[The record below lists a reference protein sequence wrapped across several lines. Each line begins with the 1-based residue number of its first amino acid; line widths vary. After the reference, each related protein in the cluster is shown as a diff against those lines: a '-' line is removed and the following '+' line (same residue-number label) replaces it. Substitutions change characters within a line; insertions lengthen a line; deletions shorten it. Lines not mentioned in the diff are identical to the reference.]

1 MQIEFDLNSFLLITN
16 AINNFKT
23 KQMKR
28 IILFI
33 FVLAIGFQTKV
44 KADEGMWVPMFLKQ
58 LNIKDMQ
65 KKGFKLSA
73 DDIYSLNQ
81 ASLKDAIIIFGGGCT
96 GEIVSPEGLIFT
108 NHHCG
113 YGSIQ
118 KVSTIEHDYLTD
130 GFWSKNKEE
139 EIPIEGL
146 SVKFMRNMSD
156 VTAQM
161 LAGINDTMTESER
174 GKVLAKNE
182 KEIIKKETEGN
193 DYQVLIRNFFAGN
206 EYYMVVYE
214 VFTDIRLVGTPPEAV
229 GKFGADTDNWMWPR
243 HTGDFSIFR
252 VYTAPDG
259 KPANYA
265 KENVP
270 MKSKWHLPISIKD
283 TKPGDFAFI
292 MGNPGST
299 QRFLTSY
306 GIDLAINESN
316 PTIVKIRTV
325 KLDVMR
331 EFMAAD
337 PTVRLQYSSK
347 FAGVANYWKY
357 FQGQTKAL
365 KANKVADVKRNIEAD
380 FQAWA
385 DADPVRKAKY
395 GTVLADFKKAYEL
408 TKEYN
413 LSNWYFRE
421 AFYRGSEL
429 LPFAARFSQLGT
441 LLSADSVDQSKVD
454 ATIARLRE
462 SMAGH
467 FKDYSLPL
475 DQKMFGETMR
485 LYYWGVPANQL
496 PGELTK
502 YAQKYEGNFTAWA
515 SDVYAKSNFTTPE
528 KVTALL
534 DNPCADKI
542 NNDPA
547 IKLWNAIFD
556 TYREMQPKTAPAN
569 EMLAKAERLYVAGLR
584 EKDPNVKYY
593 PDANFTMR
601 LTYGNIG
608 GYRAA
613 DAVDYKFYTTTD
625 GILEKEEPTNPE
637 FVVPAKLKELIQN
650 KDFGPYTNK
659 KGEMPVGFLSDND
672 ITGGNSGS
680 PIMNAQGHLIGLA
693 FDGNWEAMSGDISF
707 DKNLQKTINVDIR
720 YVLFIIDKLGGAQ
733 NIIDELTIIK

>member
-1 MQIEFDLNSFLLITN
+1 MKKLLI
-16 AINNFKT
+16 
-23 KQMKR
+23 
-28 IILFI
+28 FI
-33 FVLAIGFQTKV
+33 FVLAIGFPSNV
-44 KADEGMWVPMFLKQ
+44 KADEGMWVPMFLKK

-73 DDIYSLNQ
+73 EDIYSVNK

-130 GFWSKNKEE
+130 GFWSKNKGE

-146 SVKFMRNMSD
+146 TVKFMKSMSD
-156 VTAQM
+156 VTTQM
-161 LAGINDTMTESER
+161 LAGVSDTMTEGER
-174 GKVLAKNE
+174 SAAIAKIQ
-182 KEIIKKETEGN
+182 KELIKEATEGN
-193 DYQVLIRNFFAGN
+193 DYQAIIRNFFAGN

-252 VYTAPDG
+252 VYTSPEG
-259 KPANYA
+259 TPAKYA
-265 KENVP
+265 EENIP

-283 TKPGDFAFI
+283 TKPGDFVFI
-292 MGNPGST
+292 LGNPGGT
-299 QRFLTSY
+299 QRYLTSY

-331 EFMAAD
+331 EFMDAD
-337 PTVRLQYSSK
+337 PVVRLAYASK
-347 FAGVANYWKY
+347 FAGMANYWKY

-365 KANKVADVKRNIEAD
+365 KANKVADVKRQIEAE

-385 DADPVRKAKY
+385 DADETRKAKY
-395 GTVLADFKKAYEL
+395 GSIMADYKKAYEDL
-408 TKEYN
+408 KEYN

-429 LPFAARFSQLGT
+429 LPYGSRFASLSK
-441 LLSADSVDQSKVD
+441 LLAADSVDQEKVD
-454 ATIARLRE
+454 ETIARLRKGVK
-462 SMAGH
+462 GH
-467 FKDYSLPL
+467 FKNYYMPL
-475 DQKMFGETMR
+475 DQKMFAESMR
-485 LYYWGVPANQL
+485 LYYWGVPNDQI
-496 PGELTK
+496 PPSLTK
-502 YAQKYEGNFTAWA
+502 HAQLYEGDFESWA
-515 SDVYAKSNFTTPE
+515 KVVFAKSNFTSAE
-528 KVTALL
+528 KVIALL

-547 IKLWNAIFD
+547 VKIRAGFLEA
-556 TYREMQPKTAPAN
+556 YRAMQPKIAPAN
-569 EMLAKAERLYVAGLR
+569 EAIKKAERLYVAGLR
-584 EKDPNVKYY
+584 EKDPKNKYY

-601 LTYGNIG
+601 LTYGEIG
-608 GYRAA
+608 GYSAS

-625 GILEKEEPTNPE
+625 GILEKEDPTNPE
-637 FVVPAKLKELIQN
+637 FVVPAKLKELILK

-659 KGEMPVGFLSDND
+659 KGEMPVGFLSNND

-680 PIMNAQGHLIGLA
+680 PIMNARGHLIGLA

-707 DKNLQKTINVDIR
+707 DDKLQKTINVDIR

>member
-1 MQIEFDLNSFLLITN
+1 MKKLL
-16 AINNFKT
+16 
-23 KQMKR
+23 
-28 IILFI
+28 LFI
-33 FVLAIGFQTKV
+33 FVLSLGFQSTV

-73 DDIYSLNQ
+73 EDIYSINQ

-113 YGSIQ
+113 YSSIQ

-130 GFWSKNKEE
+130 GFWSKDKSE
-139 EIPIEGL
+139 EIPIDGL
-146 SVKFMRNMSD
+146 SVKFMKSMSD

-161 LAGINDTMTESER
+161 LVGVSDTMSESDR
-174 GKVLAKNE
+174 AKKLAENE
-182 KEIIKKETEGN
+182 KALIKEATEGN
-193 DYQVLIRNFFAGN
+193 DYQVIIRNFFAGN

-214 VFTDIRLVGTPPEAV
+214 VYTDIRLVGTPPEAV

-252 VYTAPDG
+252 VYTSPEGTPAKYAP
-259 KPANYA
+259 
-265 KENVP
+265 ENVP
-270 MKSKWHLPISIKD
+270 MKSKWHLPISIKE

-299 QRFLTSY
+299 QRYLTSY

-331 EFMAAD
+331 EFMDAD
-337 PTVRLQYSSK
+337 PTVRLQYASK
-347 FAGVANYWKY
+347 FAGTANYWKY

-365 KANKVADVKRNIEAD
+365 KANKVADIKRGIEAD
-380 FQAWA
+380 FQAWVNA
-385 DADPVRKAKY
+385 DENRKAKY
-395 GTVLADFKKAYEL
+395 GSVMDDYKEAYEA

-413 LSNWYFRE
+413 MSNWYFRE

-429 LPFAARFSQLGT
+429 LPYGARFAQLGK
-441 LLSADSVDQSKVD
+441 LLAADSVDQEKVD

-462 SMAGH
+462 GVADH
-467 FKDYSLPL
+467 FKDYYLPL
-475 DQKMFGETMR
+475 DQKMFGETMS
-485 LYYWGVPANQL
+485 LYYWGVPADQL
-496 PGELTK
+496 PEVLTK
-502 YAQKYEGNFTAWA
+502 HAQQFEGDFSAWA
-515 SDVYAKSNFTTPE
+515 KEVYAKSNFTSAE
-528 KVTALL
+528 KVNALL
-534 DNPCADKI
+534 DNPTAEMI

-547 IKLWNAIFD
+547 IKIWDGVFD
-556 TYREMQPKTAPAN
+556 AYRKMQPKLGPIN
-569 EMLAKAERLYVAGLR
+569 EQLAKAERLYVAGLR
-584 EKDPNVKYY
+584 EKDPEKKYY

-601 LTYGNIG
+601 LTYGTIG

-625 GILEKEEPTNPE
+625 GVLEKEDPTNPE
-637 FVVPAKLKELIQN
+637 FVVPAKLKELILK

-659 KGEMPVGFLSDND
+659 KGEMPVGFLSNND

-680 PIMNAQGHLIGLA
+680 PIMNAKGELIGLA

-707 DKNLQKTINVDIR
+707 DNKLQKTINVDIR

-733 NIIDELTIIK
+733 NIIDELTIVK

>member
-1 MQIEFDLNSFLLITN
+1 MKKLLI
-16 AINNFKT
+16 
-23 KQMKR
+23 
-28 IILFI
+28 FI
-33 FVLAIGFQTKV
+33 FVLSIGFQSNV
-44 KADEGMWVPMFLKQ
+44 KADEGMWVPMFLKK
-58 LNIKDMQ
+58 LNIKDMK

-73 DDIYSLNQ
+73 EDLYSVNQ

-130 GFWSKNKEE
+130 GFWSKNKGE

-146 SVKFMRNMSD
+146 TVKFMKSMSD

-161 LAGINDTMTESER
+161 LAGVSDTMTEGER
-174 GKVLAKNE
+174 AAAIGQAESDL
-182 KEIIKKETEGN
+182 IKKAKEGN
-193 DYQVLIRNFFAGN
+193 DYQAIIRSFFAGN

-214 VFTDIRLVGTPPEAV
+214 IFTDIRLVGTPPEAV

-252 VYTAPDG
+252 VYTSPEG
-259 KPANYA
+259 TPAKYA
-265 KENVP
+265 EENIP

-283 TKPGDFAFI
+283 TKPGDFTFI
-292 MGNPGST
+292 LGNPGGT
-299 QRFLTSY
+299 QRYLTSY
-306 GIDLAINESN
+306 GIDLAISESN

-331 EFMAAD
+331 EFMDAD
-337 PTVRLQYSSK
+337 PVVRLAYSSK
-347 FAGVANYWKY
+347 FAGTANYWKY

-365 KANKVADVKRNIEAD
+365 KANKVADVKRQIETE

-385 DADPVRKAKY
+385 DADENRKAKY
-395 GTVLADFKKAYEL
+395 GSIMADYKAAYEDL
-408 TKEYN
+408 KEYN
-413 LSNWYFRE
+413 LSNLYFRE

-429 LPFAARFSQLGT
+429 LPYGASFASLGK
-441 LLSADSVDQSKVD
+441 LLSADSVDQDKVD
-454 ATIARLRE
+454 KTIARLRKGIK
-462 SMAGH
+462 GH
-467 FKDYSLPL
+467 FKNYYMPL
-475 DQKMFGETMR
+475 DQKMFSNSMR
-485 LYYWGVPANQL
+485 LYYWGVPNNHIPAA
-496 PGELTK
+496 LTK
-502 YAQKYEGNFTAWA
+502 HAQMFEGNFENWA
-515 SDVYAKSNFTTPE
+515 KEVFAKSNFTSAE
-528 KVTALL
+528 KVIALL

-547 IKLWNAIFD
+547 VKIWASFFKA
-556 TYREMQPKTAPAN
+556 YRAMQPKVAPAN
-569 EMLAKAERLYVAGLR
+569 KVIAKAERLYVEGLR
-584 EKDPNVKYY
+584 EKDPNKKYY

-601 LTYGNIG
+601 LTYGEIG
-608 GYRAA
+608 GYRAS

-625 GILEKEEPTNPE
+625 GILEKEDPKNPE
-637 FVVPAKLKELIQN
+637 FVVPAKLKELILK

-659 KGEMPVGFLSDND
+659 KGEMPVGFLSNND

-680 PIMNAQGHLIGLA
+680 PIMNARGHLIGLA

-707 DKNLQKTINVDIR
+707 DDKLQKTINVDIR

>member
-1 MQIEFDLNSFLLITN
+1 MKKLL
-16 AINNFKT
+16 
-23 KQMKR
+23 
-28 IILFI
+28 LFI
-33 FVLAIGFQTKV
+33 FVLSLGFQSTV

-73 DDIYSLNQ
+73 EDIYSINQ

-113 YGSIQ
+113 YSSIQ
-118 KVSTIEHDYLTD
+118 KVSTIDHDYLTN
-130 GFWSKNKEE
+130 GFWSKDKSE
-139 EIPIEGL
+139 EIPIDGL
-146 SVKFMRNMSD
+146 SVKFMKSMSD

-161 LAGINDTMTESER
+161 LAGVSDTMSESDR
-174 GKVLAKNE
+174 AKKLAKNE
-182 KEIIKKETEGN
+182 KALINDATEGN
-193 DYQVLIRNFFAGN
+193 DYQVIIRNFFAGN

-252 VYTAPDG
+252 VYTSPEGTPAKYAP
-259 KPANYA
+259 
-265 KENVP
+265 ENVP

-283 TKPGDFAFI
+283 TKPGDFVFI

-299 QRFLTSY
+299 QRYLTSY

-325 KLDVMR
+325 KLDIMR
-331 EFMAAD
+331 EFMDAD
-337 PTVRLQYSSK
+337 PTVRLQYASK
-347 FAGVANYWKY
+347 FAGIANYWKY

-365 KANKVADVKRNIEAD
+365 KANKVADIKRGIEAD
-380 FQAWA
+380 FQNWVNA
-385 DADPVRKAKY
+385 DENRKAKY
-395 GTVLADFKKAYEL
+395 GSVMDDYKEAYEA

-413 LSNWYFRE
+413 MSNLYFRE

-429 LPFAARFSQLGT
+429 LPYSARFAQLGT
-441 LLSADSVDQSKVD
+441 LLAADSVDQGKVD
-454 ATIARLRE
+454 AAIARLRGGV
-462 SMAGH
+462 ADH
-467 FKDYSLPL
+467 FKDYYLPL
-475 DQKMFGETMR
+475 DQKMLGETMR
-485 LYYWGVPANQL
+485 LYYWGVPADQL
-496 PGELTK
+496 PEVLTK
-502 YAQKYEGNFTAWA
+502 HAQQFEGDFSAWA
-515 SDVYAKSNFTTPE
+515 KEVFAKSNFTSAE
-528 KVTALL
+528 KVNALL
-534 DNPCADKI
+534 DNPTAEMI

-547 IKLWNAIFD
+547 IKIWDGVFD
-556 TYREMQPKTAPAN
+556 SYRKMQPKMGPIAQ
-569 EMLAKAERLYVAGLR
+569 ELAKAERLYVAGLR
-584 EKDPNVKYY
+584 EKDPNKKYY

-601 LTYGNIG
+601 LTYGTIG

-625 GILEKEEPTNPE
+625 GVLEKEDPTNPE
-637 FVVPAKLKELIQN
+637 FVVPAKLKELILK
-650 KDFGPYTNK
+650 KDFGQYTNK
-659 KGEMPVGFLSDND
+659 KGEMPVGFLSNND

-680 PIMNAQGHLIGLA
+680 PIMNAKGELIGLA

-707 DKNLQKTINVDIR
+707 DNKLQKTINVDIR

-733 NIIDELTIIK
+733 NIIDELTIVK

>member
-1 MQIEFDLNSFLLITN
+1 
-16 AINNFKT
+16 
-23 KQMKR
+23 MKKLF
-28 IILFI
+28 IFI
-33 FVLAIGFQTKV
+33 FVLTIGFQSIV

-73 DDIYSLNQ
+73 EDIYSINH

-113 YGSIQ
+113 YSSIQ
-118 KVSTIEHDYLTD
+118 KVSTIDHDYLTD
-130 GFWSKNKEE
+130 GFWSKSKDE
-139 EIPIEGL
+139 EIPIDRL
-146 SVKFMRNMSD
+146 SVKFMRSMSD
-156 VTAQM
+156 VTSQM
-161 LAGINDTMTESER
+161 LNGVNDTMSETDR
-174 GKVLAKNE
+174 SKKLAENE
-182 KEIIKKETEGN
+182 KEIIKEAKEGN
-193 DYQVLIRNFFAGN
+193 DYQVIVRNFFAGN

-214 VFTDIRLVGTPPEAV
+214 VFTDIRLVGAPPEAV

-259 KPANYA
+259 TPAKFA

-283 TKPGDFAFI
+283 TKPGDFVFI
-292 MGNPGST
+292 MGNPGGT
-299 QRFLTSY
+299 QRYETSF

-325 KLDVMR
+325 ILDVMR
-331 EFMAAD
+331 EFMDAD

-357 FQGQTKAL
+357 YQGQTKAL
-365 KANKVADVKRNIEAD
+365 KANKVTDIKRQIEAD

-385 DADPVRKAKY
+385 DATPERKAKY
-395 GTVLADFKKAYEL
+395 GNVLADQKEAYEAM
-408 TKEYN
+408 KEFN

-429 LPFAARFSQLGT
+429 LPYGARFAQLGK
-441 LLSADSVDQSKVD
+441 LLAADSVDQEKVD
-454 ATIARLRE
+454 ASIASLR
-462 SMAGH
+462 AGIDDH
-467 FKDYSLPL
+467 FKDYYMPL

-496 PGELTK
+496 PEVLTK
-502 YAQKYEGNFTAWA
+502 HAQKYEGDFAAWA
-515 SDVYAKSNFTTPE
+515 KVVFAKSNFISKE
-528 KVTALL
+528 KVNALL
-534 DNPCADKI
+534 DNPSADMI

-547 IKLWNAIFD
+547 IIIWNGVFD
-556 TYREMQPKTAPAN
+556 AYREMQPLAAPIN
-569 EMLAKAERLYVAGLR
+569 QKLAKAERLYVAGLR
-584 EKDPNVKYY
+584 EKDPNKKYY

-625 GILEKEEPTNPE
+625 GILEKEDPTNPE
-637 FVVPAKLKELIQN
+637 FVVPAKLKELILK
-650 KDFGPYTNK
+650 KDFGQYTNK
-659 KGEMPVGFLSDND
+659 NGEMPVGFLSNND

-680 PIMNAQGHLIGLA
+680 PIMNAKGQLIGLA

-707 DKNLQKTINVDIR
+707 DDKLQKTINVDIR

-733 NIIDELTIIK
+733 NIIDELTIVK

>member
-1 MQIEFDLNSFLLITN
+1 MKKLLV
-16 AINNFKT
+16 
-23 KQMKR
+23 
-28 IILFI
+28 FI
-33 FVLAIGFQTKV
+33 FVLSFGFQSMV

-65 KKGFKLSA
+65 KQGFKLSA
-73 DDIYSLNQ
+73 EDIYSINQ

-113 YGSIQ
+113 YSSIQ
-118 KVSTIEHDYLTD
+118 SVSTIDHDYLSN
-130 GFWSKNKEE
+130 GFWSKSKDEE
-139 EIPIEGL
+139 MQIDGL
-146 SVKFMRNMSD
+146 TVKFMRSMSD
-156 VTAQM
+156 VTSQM
-161 LAGINDTMTESER
+161 LNGVNDAMSETDR
-174 GKVLAKNE
+174 AKILAENE
-182 KEIIKKETEGN
+182 KKLIEEAKEGN
-193 DYQVLIRNFFAGN
+193 DYQVIIRNFFAGN

-214 VFTDIRLVGTPPEAV
+214 IYTDIRLVATPPEAI

-259 KPANYA
+259 TPAKYA

-270 MKSKWHLPISIKD
+270 MKSKWYLPVSIKD
-283 TKPGDFAFI
+283 TKPGDFVFI
-292 MGNPGST
+292 MGNPGGT
-299 QRFLTSY
+299 QRYETSY

-325 KLDVMR
+325 VLDVMR
-331 EFMAAD
+331 EFMDAD

-357 FQGQTKAL
+357 YQGQTKAL
-365 KANKVADVKRNIEAD
+365 KANKVVDLKRQIEAD

-385 DADPVRKAKY
+385 DATPERKAKY
-395 GTVLADFKKAYEL
+395 GNVLSDQKEAYEAM
-408 TKEYN
+408 KKYN
-413 LSNWYFRE
+413 MSNWYFRE

-429 LPFAARFSQLGT
+429 LPYGARFAQLGT
-441 LLSADSVDQSKVD
+441 LLSADSVDQEKVD
-454 ATIARLRE
+454 GIIARLRE
-462 SMAGH
+462 GIDDH
-467 FKDYSLPL
+467 FKNYYLPL
-475 DQKMFGETMR
+475 DQKMFAETMR

-496 PGELTK
+496 PETMSENS
-502 YAQKYEGNFTAWA
+502 QKYEGDFTAWA
-515 SDVYAKSNFTTPE
+515 KDVYTKSNFTSKE
-528 KVTALL
+528 KVEALL
-534 DNPCADKI
+534 DNPSADMI

-547 IKLWNAIFD
+547 IKIWDGVFN
-556 TYREMQPKTAPAN
+556 TYRKMQPELAPIN
-569 EMLAKAERLYVAGLR
+569 QKLAKAERLYVAGLR
-584 EKDPNVKYY
+584 EKDPNKKYA

-601 LTYGNIG
+601 LTYGKIG

-625 GILEKEEPTNPE
+625 GVLEKEDPTNPE
-637 FVVPAKLKELIQN
+637 FVVPAKLKELILK
-650 KDFGPYTNK
+650 KDFGQYTNE
-659 KGEMPVGFLSDND
+659 KGEMPVCFLSDND

-680 PIMNAQGHLIGLA
+680 PIMNAKGQLIGLA

-707 DKNLQKTINVDIR
+707 DTKLQKTINVDIR

>member
-1 MQIEFDLNSFLLITN
+1 
-16 AINNFKT
+16 
-23 KQMKR
+23 MKKLF
-28 IILFI
+28 IFI
-33 FVLAIGFQTKV
+33 FVLTIGFQSNV

-65 KKGFKLSA
+65 KQGFKLSA
-73 DDIYSLNQ
+73 EDIYSLNQ

-118 KVSTIEHDYLTD
+118 KVSTIDHDYLTD
-130 GFWSKNKEE
+130 GFWSKSKDE
-139 EIPIEGL
+139 EIPIDRL
-146 SVKFMRNMSD
+146 TVKFMKSMSD
-156 VTAQM
+156 VSTQM
-161 LAGINDTMTESER
+161 FEGISDTMSEADR
-174 GKVLAKNE
+174 ATTLGKNE
-182 KEIIKKETEGN
+182 SALIKEAKEGN
-193 DYQVLIRNFFAGN
+193 DYQVIIRNFFGGN

-214 VFTDIRLVGTPPEAV
+214 VYTDIRLVGAPPEAV

-252 VYTAPDG
+252 VYTSPEG
-259 KPANYA
+259 TPAKFA

-292 MGNPGST
+292 MGNPGGT
-299 QRFLTSY
+299 QRYQTSY

-331 EFMAAD
+331 EFMHAD
-337 PTVRLQYSSK
+337 PSVRLQYSSK

-365 KANKVADVKRNIEAD
+365 KANKVADKKRQIEAG

-385 DADPVRKAKY
+385 DATPERKIKY
-395 GTVLADFKKAYEL
+395 GNVLTNQKEAYEAM
-408 TKEYN
+408 KEFN

-429 LPFAARFSQLGT
+429 LPYGARFAQLGT
-441 LLSADSVDQSKVD
+441 LLAADSVDQEKVD
-454 ATIARLRE
+454 AAIASLR
-462 SMAGH
+462 AGIDGH
-467 FKDYSLPL
+467 FKNYYMPL

-496 PGELTK
+496 PDVLTK
-502 YAQKYEGNFTAWA
+502 HAQEYEGDFVAWA
-515 SDVYAKSNFTTPE
+515 KEVFDNSNFTSKE
-528 KVTALL
+528 KVIALL

-547 IKLWNAIFD
+547 IKIWSGVFG
-556 TYREMQPKTAPAN
+556 TYRKMQPKAASIN
-569 EMLAKAERLYVAGLR
+569 QKLAKAKRLYIAGLR
-584 EKDPNVKYY
+584 EKDPNKKYY

-601 LTYGNIG
+601 LTYGKIG

-613 DAVDYKFYTTTD
+613 DAVDFSFYTTTD
-625 GILEKEEPTNPE
+625 GILEKENPTNPE
-637 FVVPAKLKELIQN
+637 FVVPAKLKELILK

-680 PIMNAQGHLIGLA
+680 PIMNAKGHLIGLA

-707 DKNLQKTINVDIR
+707 DNKLQRTINVDIR

-733 NIIDELTIIK
+733 NIIDELTIVK

>member
-1 MQIEFDLNSFLLITN
+1 
-16 AINNFKT
+16 
-23 KQMKR
+23 MKKVF
-28 IILFI
+28 IFI
-33 FVLAIGFQTKV
+33 FVLAFGFQSTV

-73 DDIYSLNQ
+73 EDIYSINK

-118 KVSTIEHDYLTD
+118 KVSSIDHDYLTD
-130 GFWSKNKEE
+130 GFWSKNKKE
-139 EIPIEGL
+139 EIPIDGL
-146 SVKFMRNMSD
+146 TVKFMRSMSD
-156 VTAQM
+156 VTAKM
-161 LAGINDTMTESER
+161 LANVTDEMTEAER
-174 GKVLAKNE
+174 GEALTKAEEELI
-182 KEIIKKETEGN
+182 KEATEGN
-193 DYQVLIRNFFAGN
+193 EYQAIIRPFFAGN

-214 VFTDIRLVGTPPEAV
+214 VFTDIRLVGAPPEAV

-259 KPANYA
+259 NPAKYA
-265 KENVP
+265 EENVP

-292 MGNPGST
+292 MGNPGGT
-299 QRFLTSY
+299 QRYLTSY

-331 EFMAAD
+331 EFMDAD
-337 PTVRLQYSSK
+337 PIVRLQYASK

-365 KANKVADVKRNIEAD
+365 KANKVADGKRLIEAD

-385 DADPVRKAKY
+385 DADENRKAKY
-395 GTVLADFKKAYEL
+395 GSIMEDYKNAYEAM
-408 TKEYN
+408 KEFTV
-413 LSNWYFRE
+413 SSMYFRE

-429 LPFAARFSQLGT
+429 LPYGARFGQLGT
-441 LLSADSVDQSKVD
+441 LLSADTVDQKKVD
-454 ATIARLRE
+454 ATIARLR
-462 SMAGH
+462 AGIDDH
-467 FKDYSLPL
+467 FKDYNVAL
-475 DQKMFGETMR
+475 DEKMFAETMR
-485 LYYWGVPANQL
+485 LYYWGVPTDQL
-496 PGELTK
+496 PEILTK
-502 YAQKYEGNFTAWA
+502 HAQKYKGDFNAWA
-515 SDVYAKSNFTTPE
+515 KDVFAKSHFTTPE
-528 KVTALL
+528 KVKALL
-534 DNPCADKI
+534 DNPSADKI
-542 NNDPA
+542 KNDPTVL
-547 IKLWNAIFD
+547 LWAGFFE
-556 TYREMQPKTAPAN
+556 TYGKMQPKMGPPN
-569 EMLAKAERLYVAGLR
+569 EAVARAERLYVAGLR
-584 EKDPNVKYY
+584 EKNPNKKYY

-601 LTYGNIG
+601 LTYGEIG
-608 GYRAA
+608 GYRAS

-625 GILEKEEPTNPE
+625 GVLEKEDPTNPE
-637 FVVPAKLKELIQN
+637 FVVPAKLKELILK
-650 KDFGPYTNK
+650 KDFGQWANK
-659 KGEMPVGFLSDND
+659 KGEMPVGFLSNND

-680 PIMNAQGHLIGLA
+680 PIMNAKGHLIGLA

-707 DKNLQKTINVDIR
+707 DNKLQKTINVDIR
-720 YVLFIIDKLGGAQ
+720 YVMFIIDKLGGAQ

>member
-1 MQIEFDLNSFLLITN
+1 
-16 AINNFKT
+16 
-23 KQMKR
+23 MKKV
-28 IILFI
+28 LVFI
-33 FVLAIGFQTKV
+33 FVLALGFQSRV

-65 KKGFKLSA
+65 KQGFKLSA
-73 DDIYSLNQ
+73 EDIYSINK

-118 KVSTIEHDYLTD
+118 KVSTIEHDYLRD
-130 GFWSKNKEE
+130 GFWSKSKDE
-139 EIPIEGL
+139 EIAIDGL
-146 SVKFMRNMSD
+146 TVKFMKSMSD
-156 VTAQM
+156 VTTQM
-161 LAGINDTMTESER
+161 LKGISETTTESER
-174 GKVLAKNE
+174 AEILAKNE
-182 KEIIKKETEGN
+182 KALLDEATKGN
-193 DYQVLIRNFFAGN
+193 HYQAIIRNFFAGN
-206 EYYMVVYE
+206 EFYMVVYE

-259 KPANYA
+259 SPATYS

-299 QRFLTSY
+299 QRYLTSY

-325 KLDVMR
+325 KLDIMR
-331 EFMAAD
+331 EFMDSD
-337 PTVRLQYSSK
+337 PKIRLQYASK
-347 FAGVANYWKY
+347 FAGIANYWKY

-365 KANKVADVKRNIEAD
+365 KANKVADVKRQIEAE

-385 DADPVRKAKY
+385 DADQTRKAKY
-395 GTVLADFKKAYEL
+395 GTVLADYQEAYKTMKEF
-408 TKEYN
+408 TK
-413 LSNWYFRE
+413 SNVYFTE
-421 AFYRGSEL
+421 ALLRGSEMM
-429 LPFAARFSQLGT
+429 PFAGRFAQLGT
-441 LLSADSVDQSKVD
+441 LLAEDTVDQVKVD
-454 ATIARLRE
+454 AAIAKLR
-462 SMAGH
+462 AGAANH
-467 FKDYSLPL
+467 FKDYNKEL
-475 DQKMFGETMR
+475 DQKLFAETMR
-485 LYYWGVPANQL
+485 LAYWGIASDKL
-496 PGELTK
+496 PSTMTNHTK
-502 YAQKYEGNFTAWA
+502 KFEGDFSAWA
-515 SDVYAKSNFTTPE
+515 DEMYSNSSFISIE
-528 KVTALL
+528 KVNELL
-534 DNPCADKI
+534 DNPTADKI
-542 NNDPA
+542 NKDCA
-547 IKLWNAIFD
+547 VKTWNNLFES
-556 TYREMQPKTAPAN
+556 YRALQPKVKPIS
-569 EMLAKAERLYVAGLR
+569 EKLAKAERLYVAGLR
-584 EKDPNVKYY
+584 EKDPNKKYY

-601 LTYGNIG
+601 LTYGKIG

-625 GILEKEEPTNPE
+625 GVLEKEDATNPE
-637 FVVPAKLKELIQN
+637 FVVPAKLKELILK
-650 KDFGPYTNK
+650 KDFGQYANS

-680 PIMNAQGHLIGLA
+680 PIMNAKGELIGLA

-720 YVLFIIDKLGGAQ
+720 YVLFIIEKLGGAQ
-733 NIIDELTIIK
+733 NIINELTIVK

>member
-1 MQIEFDLNSFLLITN
+1 MKKLLI
-16 AINNFKT
+16 
-23 KQMKR
+23 
-28 IILFI
+28 FI
-33 FVLAIGFQTKV
+33 FVLAIGFQSSV
-44 KADEGMWVPMFLKQ
+44 KADEGMWVPMFLKK

-73 DDIYSLNQ
+73 EDIYSINQ

-118 KVSTIEHDYLTD
+118 KVSTIDHDYLTD
-130 GFWSKNKEE
+130 GFWSKDKSE
-139 EIPIEGL
+139 EIPIDGL
-146 SVKFMRNMSD
+146 TVKFMKSMSD
-156 VTAQM
+156 VTGQM
-161 LAGINDTMTESER
+161 LAGVSDTMTESER
-174 GKVLAKNE
+174 AKVLAANE
-182 KEIIKKETEGN
+182 KVLIKEATEGN
-193 DYQVLIRNFFAGN
+193 ELQAIIRNFFAGN

-214 VFTDIRLVGTPPEAV
+214 VFTDIRLVGAPPEAV

-252 VYTAPDG
+252 VYTSPEG
-259 KPANYA
+259 TPAEYA

-270 MKSKWHLPISIKD
+270 LKSKWHLPISIKD

-299 QRFLTSY
+299 QRYLTSY
-306 GIDLAINESN
+306 GIDLAIEESN

-325 KLDVMR
+325 KLDIMR
-331 EFMAAD
+331 EFMDAD

-365 KANKVADVKRNIEAD
+365 KANKVADVKRQIETE

-385 DADPVRKAKY
+385 DADENRKAKY
-395 GTVLADFKKAYEL
+395 GSIMDDYKEAYEAM
-408 TKEYN
+408 KEFNMSN
-413 LSNWYFRE
+413 LYFRE
-421 AFYRGSEL
+421 AFYRSSEMITIGS
-429 LPFAARFSQLGT
+429 RFTQLGT
-441 LLSADSVDQSKVD
+441 LLSADSVDQDKVD
-454 ATIARLRE
+454 ATIERLRG
-462 SMAGH
+462 SVAGQ
-467 FKDYSLPL
+467 FKDYYMPL
-475 DQKMFGETMR
+475 DQKMFAETMR
-485 LYYWGVPANQL
+485 LYYWGVPADQL
-496 PGELTK
+496 PEILTK
-502 YAQKYEGNFTAWA
+502 YAQKYQGDFAAWA
-515 SDVYAKSNFTTPE
+515 KDVYAKSNFTSAE
-528 KVTALL
+528 KVNALL
-534 DNPCADKI
+534 DNPTAELI

-547 IKLWNAIFD
+547 IKIWNGFLAP
-556 TYREMQPKTAPAN
+556 YRAMQPKMGPIN
-569 EMLAKAERLYVAGLR
+569 EKLAKAERLYVAGLR
-584 EKDPNVKYY
+584 EKDPNKKYY

-601 LTYGNIG
+601 LTYGSIG
-608 GYRAA
+608 GYEAA

-625 GILEKEEPTNPE
+625 GILEKEDPTNPE
-637 FVVPAKLKELIQN
+637 FVVPAKLKELILK
-650 KDFGPYTNK
+650 KDFGPYTNS
-659 KGEMPVGFLSDND
+659 KGEMPVGFLSNND

-680 PIMNAQGHLIGLA
+680 PIMNAKGHLIGLA

-707 DKNLQKTINVDIR
+707 DNKLQKTINVDIR

>member
-1 MQIEFDLNSFLLITN
+1 MKKLLI
-16 AINNFKT
+16 
-23 KQMKR
+23 
-28 IILFI
+28 FI
-33 FVLAIGFQTKV
+33 FVLSIGFQSSV

-73 DDIYSLNQ
+73 EDIYSINQ

-130 GFWSKNKEE
+130 GFWSKNKSE

-146 SVKFMRNMSD
+146 TVKFMRSMSN
-156 VTAQM
+156 VTAKM
-161 LAGINDTMTESER
+161 LAVISDTMTEGER
-174 GKVLAKNE
+174 SAALAKTE
-182 KEIIKKETEGN
+182 KELIKEVTEGN
-193 DYQVLIRNFFAGN
+193 ELQAIIRPFFAGN
-206 EYYMVVYE
+206 EYYLVVYE

-252 VYTAPDG
+252 VYTSPEG
-259 KPANYA
+259 TPAKYA

-299 QRFLTSY
+299 QRYLTSY

-331 EFMAAD
+331 EFMSVD

-365 KANKVADVKRNIEAD
+365 KANKVADIKRSIEAD

-385 DADPVRKAKY
+385 DADENRKAKY
-395 GTVLADFKKAYEL
+395 GNIMAEYKEAYEAM
-408 TKEYN
+408 KEFN
-413 LSNWYFRE
+413 ISNMYFRE

-441 LLSADSVDQSKVD
+441 LLAADSVDQTKVD
-454 ATIARLRE
+454 AAISRLRE
-462 SMAGH
+462 GVADH
-467 FKDYSLPL
+467 FQNYYMPL
-475 DQKMFGETMR
+475 DQKMFAETTR
-485 LYYWGVPANQL
+485 LYYWGVPADQL
-496 PGELTK
+496 PADLSK
-502 YAQKYEGNFTAWA
+502 LAQKYVGDFNAFAK
-515 SDVYAKSNFTTPE
+515 DVYAKSNFTSVE
-528 KVTALL
+528 KVNALL
-534 DNPCADKI
+534 DNPTADLI
-542 NNDPA
+542 NSDPA
-547 IKLWNAIFD
+547 ITLWNSIYD
-556 TYREMQPKTAPAN
+556 SYRKMQPKMGPVN
-569 EMLAKAERLYVAGLR
+569 EKLAKAERLYVAGLR
-584 EKDPNVKYY
+584 EKDPNKIYY

-601 LTYGNIG
+601 LTYGEIG

-625 GILEKEEPTNPE
+625 GVLEKEDATNPE
-637 FVVPAKLKELIQN
+637 FVVPTKLKELILK

-659 KGEMPVGFLSDND
+659 KGELPVGFLSNND

-680 PIMNAQGHLIGLA
+680 PIMNANGHLIGLA

-707 DKNLQKTINVDIR
+707 DNKLQKTINVDIR
-720 YVLFIIDKLGGAQ
+720 YVLFIIDKLGGAK
-733 NIIDELTIIK
+733 NIIDELTIVK